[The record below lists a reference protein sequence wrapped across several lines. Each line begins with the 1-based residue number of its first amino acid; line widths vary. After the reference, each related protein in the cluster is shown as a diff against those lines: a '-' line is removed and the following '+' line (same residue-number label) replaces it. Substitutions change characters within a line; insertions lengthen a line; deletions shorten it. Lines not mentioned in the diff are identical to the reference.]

1 MSKHSTPDRGNAQ
14 TAPAYPDPMT
24 SSPTFD
30 WLNAPVEVAATRL
43 LGCTIERELEHRI
56 LRARIVEVEAYDEE
70 DAASHTHRGK
80 TARNAAMFLAAGHA
94 YVYLSY
100 GIHHC
105 LNVVAGEAG
114 HGAGILIRAVEPLE
128 GEDAMLA
135 RRGTSRRQLTNGPGK
150 VCAALGIDLSLTG
163 HDLAQPPL
171 RLIREPEHPAAE
183 IVTTTRI
190 GISKAAE
197 SPRRFYL
204 AGRPDVSRR

>member
-1 MSKHSTPDRGNAQ
+1 MTTATP
-14 TAPAYPDPMT
+14 
-24 SSPTFD
+24 FD

-70 DAASHTHRGK
+70 DPASHTHRGQ
-80 TARNAAMFLAAGHA
+80 TARNAAMFLSAGHA

-114 HGAGILIRAVEPLE
+114 HGAGILVRAVEPLE

-163 HDLAQPPL
+163 HDLGLPPL

-204 AGRPDVSRR
+204 AGHPDVSRR

>member
-1 MSKHSTPDRGNAQ
+1 MVSNDGIW
-14 TAPAYPDPMT
+14 
-24 SSPTFD
+24 D
-30 WLNAPVEVAATRL
+30 WLRAPVEVAAPRL
-43 LGCTIERELEHRI
+43 LGCNVVRELDGSI

-70 DAASHTHRGK
+70 DPASHTHRGP

-114 HGAGILIRAVEPLE
+114 HGAGLLIRAVEPLE
-128 GEDAMLA
+128 GEDVMLA
-135 RRGTSRRQLTNGPGK
+135 RRGTPRRQLTNGPGK

-163 HDLAQPPL
+163 HDLALPPL
-171 RLIREPEHPAAE
+171 QLEREPERPASD
-183 IVTTTRI
+183 IVVTTRI

-197 SPRRFYL
+197 TPRRFYL
-204 AGRPDVSRR
+204 AGYPDVSRK